1 MSESSQRI
9 TPGFEYNQEQDLS
22 SKVIEITR
30 DRQHFPTRVH
40 LVNYL
45 LAAETIDRWLK
56 EEPYPVSQEQALETL
71 GIRAEYGEEFSLSS
85 KEFDLLNY
93 LTRSNS
99 SEIGTLFNEL
109 ERRLE
114 NMFQYL
120 KPKTDE
126 PKDIVG
132 FYRCM
137 EIHLLDWYKGDLS
150 SMHWSCCLE
159 TMQRNIVSLRV
170 DLNQKLE
177 GIIRLWDKASV
188 RASLNLLQELENVFI
203 YLETSFKEKSQEAL
217 EASADAEEVYAEYFP
232 LLSIKNEELENN
244 CFVAKRALWNSYQY
258 KIEAEAYSLAALAVK
273 DMNMT
278 NELYLGFLKSCDA
291 FLQKIKA
298 RLLDKFREEEKSEVV
313 LELMLGKIGECIDSR
328 CLRERIEKR
337 LGHTLP
343 TWGRFGAIK
352 EEMVEKALLSELK
365 PIAQKICSNI

>member
-45 LAAETIDRWLK
+45 LAAETIERWLK

-71 GIRAEYGEEFSLSS
+71 GLRAEYGEEFSLSS
-85 KEFDLLNY
+85 KDFDLLNY

-114 NMFQYL
+114 NVFRYL

-132 FYRCM
+132 FYRWM

-150 SMHWSCCLE
+150 SMHWTCCLE
-159 TMQRNIVSLRV
+159 TMQRNITSLRV
-170 DLNQKLE
+170 KLHQKLE
-177 GIIRLWDKASV
+177 GIICLWDKASV
-188 RASLNLLQELENVFI
+188 QASLNLLQELENIFVA
-203 YLETSFKEKSQEAL
+203 LETSFQEKSQEAS
-217 EASADAEEVYAEYFP
+217 EASTDAEDVYKEYFP
-232 LLSIKNEELENN
+232 LLSIKDEELENN
-244 CFVAKRALWNSYQY
+244 CFVAKKALWNSYQF
-258 KIEAEAYSLAALAVK
+258 KIEAEAYSLAAEAAK
-273 DMNMT
+273 DMRLT
-278 NELYLGFLKSCDA
+278 NELYLGFLKDCDA

-298 RLLDKFREEEKSEVV
+298 RLLERFKEEEKSEGVWD
-313 LELMLGKIGECIDSR
+313 GEIANHVNSR
-328 CLRERIEKR
+328 YLREKLEEKLR
-337 LGHTLP
+337 HTLP
-343 TWGRFGAIK
+343 TWGRFRAIK
-352 EEMVEKALLSELK
+352 EEMVEKALLSELR
-365 PIAQKICSNI
+365 PIAQEICSNT

>member
-9 TPGFEYNQEQDLS
+9 TPGFERNQEQDLS
-22 SKVIEITR
+22 SKVIQITR
-30 DRQHFPTRVH
+30 ERQHSPTRVH

-45 LAAETIDRWLK
+45 LAAETIERWLK
-56 EEPYPVSQEQALETL
+56 QEPYPVSRSDALESL
-71 GIRAEYGEEFSLSS
+71 GIRAEYGEEFSWSS

-126 PKDIVG
+126 PEAIAE
-132 FYRCM
+132 FYHWM
-137 EIHLLDWYKGDLS
+137 EGHLLDWYKGDLS
-150 SMHWSCCLE
+150 LRHWTCCLE
-159 TMQRNIVSLRV
+159 TMQRNIASLRV
-170 DLNQKLE
+170 KLHQRLE

-188 RASLNLLQELENVFI
+188 QASLNLLQELENIFVN
-203 YLETSFKEKSQEAL
+203 LETSFQEKSQEAS
-217 EASADAEEVYAEYFP
+217 EASAAAEDVYTEYFP
-232 LLSIKNEELENN
+232 LLSVKNDELEEN
-244 CFVAKRALWNSYQY
+244 CFVAKQALWNSYQF
-258 KIEAEAYSLAALAVK
+258 KIEADAYSLAALAVK
-273 DMNMT
+273 ELKMT
-278 NELYLGFLKSCDA
+278 NELYLGFLKACDA

-313 LELMLGKIGECIDSR
+313 LELMLGKIGEGVDAR
-328 CLRERIEKR
+328 CWREKIEKK

-343 TWGRFGAIK
+343 TWGRFGASD
-352 EEMVEKALLSELK
+352 EEMVEKALLSELR
-365 PIAQKICSNI
+365 PIAQQIFSNT